1 MQKSFFKLR
10 SRKPCKLFYLCNN
23 IARNLEKIK
32 VLKWKSMIWQ
42 KLYSKSFKSRYVRHL
57 MDSHLIIARS
67 SNALGAGSSKII
79 MLWNDF
85 WRSIVFLRI
94 KSTFLVN
101 TYETFILDRCQK
113 LDSFISLP
121 SVGASR
127 TLEPSFGEENELSWR
142 KMQPN
147 VACWLQKYYKL

>member
-1 MQKSFFKLR
+1 MQFIFAKISFKKCR

-85 WRSIVFLRI
+85 WRRFFKIESKFL
-94 KSTFLVN
+94 LD
-101 TYETFILDRCQK
+101 TYETFILDHCKK
-113 LDSFISLP
+113 LNIFISLP
-121 SVGASR
+121 TAHC
-127 TLEPSFGEENELSWR
+127 TLQNFTI
-142 KMQPN
+142 
-147 VACWLQKYYKL
+147 

>member
-1 MQKSFFKLR
+1 MQTVLIFQCYKNLILWFIDLNCLIELLRMQFIFAQISFKKFR

-79 MLWNDF
+79 MVWNDF
-85 WRSIVFLRI
+85 WRSIAFLKNQI
-94 KSTFLVN
+94 CIF
-101 TYETFILDRCQK
+101 
-113 LDSFISLP
+113 
-121 SVGASR
+121 
-127 TLEPSFGEENELSWR
+127 SWH
-142 KMQPN
+142 
-147 VACWLQKYYKL
+147 L